1 MVIRH
6 LELDHGEF
14 YIMRCLLLITLLF
27 VSAGFLT
34 GCGGSDASA
43 QSSSVVSGTAV
54 LTFHLPDD
62 GGQIRCPG
70 SLTEDDKILINVTK
84 KVGATVFR
92 LNGTMQVRERTSS
105 NARIFV
111 RAMLYKDGRP
121 DGSFNFTVEVTPG
134 NTKIVNL
141 GQGMMLHASL

>member
-1 MVIRH
+1 MVFDLGI
-6 LELDHGEF
+6 

-27 VSAGFLT
+27 VSTCLLT
-34 GCGGSDASA
+34 GCGGNDASA
-43 QSSSVVSGTAV
+43 QMSTAVTGTAV

-62 GGQIRCPG
+62 AGQMRCPG
-70 SLTEDDKILINVTK
+70 NLSEDDKILINETK

-92 LNGTMQVRERTSS
+92 LNGTMQIRERTSAK
-105 NARIFV
+105 ARIFV